1 MIEEKEQKMG
11 LKLNDIEGA
20 LADIRAGKM
29 IIVVDDDDREAEGDL
44 VVAAE
49 KVTPEII
56 NFMITQA
63 RGLVCF
69 PITSQRAK
77 ELQLSLMVENNTD
90 RHGTAFTVSVDGPE
104 STTGISAFERAATIK
119 AMLEPGLRPDQLRR
133 PGHIFPLIAR
143 DGGVLKR
150 AGHTEASVD
159 LAKTAGLIPAG
170 VICEITNEDG
180 TMARL
185 PQLAEFAKKNG
196 LRIISVES
204 LITYRRHTEKLVH
217 REVEVDLPTMYGD
230 FKAIA
235 YVNNIENEHHIAL
248 VKGDIKPDEPT
259 LVRVHSE
266 CLTGDVFGSCRC
278 DCGDQLAAAMAMVE
292 EAGKGVV
299 VYMRQE
305 GRGIGLVNKLRAY
318 ALQDNG
324 LDTVEAN
331 IELGFPPDLRDYG
344 TGAQILS
351 DLGVGKMR
359 LLTNNP
365 KKITGLSGFG
375 LEIVERVPIEIR
387 PNKKNEFYLKT
398 KKEKMGHLLNL

>member
-230 FKAIA
+230 F
-235 YVNNIENEHHIAL
+235 
-248 VKGDIKPDEPT
+248 
-259 LVRVHSE
+259 
-266 CLTGDVFGSCRC
+266 
-278 DCGDQLAAAMAMVE
+278 
-292 EAGKGVV
+292 
-299 VYMRQE
+299 
-305 GRGIGLVNKLRAY
+305 
-318 ALQDNG
+318 
-324 LDTVEAN
+324 
-331 IELGFPPDLRDYG
+331 
-344 TGAQILS
+344 
-351 DLGVGKMR
+351 
-359 LLTNNP
+359 
-365 KKITGLSGFG
+365 
-375 LEIVERVPIEIR
+375 
-387 PNKKNEFYLKT
+387 
-398 KKEKMGHLLNL
+398 